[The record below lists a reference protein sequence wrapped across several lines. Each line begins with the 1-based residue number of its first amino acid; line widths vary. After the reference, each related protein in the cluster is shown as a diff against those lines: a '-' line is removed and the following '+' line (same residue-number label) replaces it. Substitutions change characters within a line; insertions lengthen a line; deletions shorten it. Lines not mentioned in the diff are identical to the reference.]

1 MRTTLKERLR
11 AFGLASSA
19 KRISRQA
26 AALSAAERADLLQ
39 RVGAKTLI
47 FTVTS
52 GRSGTQTLARI
63 FGAIPE
69 VEAAHE
75 GVPAFQEVMRLS
87 LSDPS
92 LARDFLLT
100 RKLPAIA
107 ASPKPVYLESS
118 HVFGKGF
125 LLPALRLGLRPRV
138 LFLKRDPRKVALSL
152 ERIGA
157 TPHRTAGGRAH
168 HLSPADPS
176 LLPVQP
182 WDDFTDYQ
190 LCYWY
195 ALEAIRRQRIK
206 HDLAVRA
213 GCNCHYLSI
222 EELRAPADV
231 WTLLMSMGVDVD
243 RSTETEAALNG
254 VVGRAF
260 NLKEKKP
267 VLRRPEAE
275 LEGQERM
282 VVERVQACLPE
293 LNVRQMV
300 AFYLGERTV
309 GETSQI
315 EAAKPAARTRH
326 PEPIRVSA

>member
-1 MRTTLKERLR
+1 MRISLKERLR
-11 AFGLASSA
+11 GLAVAASA
-19 KRISRQA
+19 RNITRQA
-26 AALSAAERADLLQ
+26 AAMSPDERAELLQ
-39 RVGAKTLI
+39 RVAVKTLI

-63 FGAIPE
+63 FEAIPE

-75 GVPAFQEVMRLS
+75 GVPAFQQVMRLA
-87 LSDPS
+87 LSDPD

-107 ASPKPVYLESS
+107 ASPKPNYLESS

-125 LLPALRLGLRPRV
+125 LLPALKLGLRPQV
-138 LFLKRDPRKVALSL
+138 IFLKRDPRRVALSL

-157 TPHRTAGGRAH
+157 TPHRTAGGRSH

-176 LLPVQP
+176 LLPVLP
-182 WDDFTDYQ
+182 WNDFTDYQ

-213 GCNCHYLSI
+213 GCTCRYLDI
-222 EELRAPADV
+222 AELRTPGDV
-231 WTLLMSMGVDVD
+231 WSLLAALGVEVD
-243 RSTETEAALNG
+243 RSAETEAALKT

-267 VLRRPEAE
+267 SLHRSQAE
-275 LEGQERM
+275 LEGQERV

-300 AFYLGERTV
+300 ASYLGERTSRTAQV
-309 GETSQI
+309 EPA
-315 EAAKPAARTRH
+315 ELAARNRR
-326 PEPIRVSA
+326 PEPIRISA

>member
-1 MRTTLKERLR
+1 MRTSLKERLR
-11 AFGLASSA
+11 ALSVASSA
-19 KRISRQA
+19 RRISREA
-26 AALSAAERADLLQ
+26 TALSAGERTELLY
-39 RVGAKTLI
+39 RVAAKTLV

-63 FGAIPE
+63 FEAIPE
-69 VEAAHE
+69 VAATHE
-75 GVPAFQEVMRLS
+75 GVPAFQDVMRLA
-87 LSDPS
+87 LSNPA
-92 LARDFLLT
+92 LARDFLLM

-107 ASPKPVYLESS
+107 AAPEPIYFESS

-125 LLPALRLGLRPRV
+125 LLPALSLGLRPRV
-138 LFLKRDPRKVALSL
+138 LFLRRDPRRIALSL

-157 TPHRTAGGRAH
+157 TPHRTAGGRSH

-206 HDLAVRA
+206 HDMAVRA
-213 GCNCHYLSI
+213 GCNCRYLDI
-222 EELRAPADV
+222 EDLRTPRDV
-231 WTLLMSMGVDVD
+231 WNLLAAMGIDVD
-243 RSTETEAALNG
+243 CSSETEAALAA

-267 VLRRPEAE
+267 SLRRPQAE
-275 LEGQERM
+275 LDGQER
-282 VVERVQACLPE
+282 VVIDRVQACVPE

-300 AFYLGERTV
+300 ASYLGERAVAEPGTRNHR
-309 GETSQI
+309 SQ
-315 EAAKPAARTRH
+315 PL
-326 PEPIRVSA
+326 RVSA